1 VFGSSATGSHYAA
14 GKILKNSVFSSEL
27 SCFSNFTTRRCD
39 IPILLRMATTA
50 PSIAHWKAYLDEP
63 GDFDA
68 NKVWAYTSKSMSSSG
83 SKRWSCTWC
92 LKQFAGLSATKALSH
107 QATVAGQDVALCLG
121 ASNGQQPKLFTEA
134 LRSIIVRKKA
144 AKGSKNKVRICPAIY
159 ILPKTHNA
167 LLAPKTFCDLCIG
180 NWRYC
185 LVT

>member
-1 VFGSSATGSHYAA
+1 MFRSSATGSHYAS
-14 GKILKNSVFSSEL
+14 GKILKNSVFL
-27 SCFSNFTTRRCD
+27 LNYPVFPILPLVAD

-92 LKQFAGLSATKALSH
+92 LKQFAGLSATKALYH
-107 QATVAGQDVALCLG
+107 QATVAEQDVALCLG

-134 LRSIIVRKKA
+134 LRAIIVRKKA

-159 ILPKTHNA
+159 ILPKNPQR
-167 LLAPKTFCDLCIG
+167 APSS
-180 NWRYC
+180 
-185 LVT
+185 